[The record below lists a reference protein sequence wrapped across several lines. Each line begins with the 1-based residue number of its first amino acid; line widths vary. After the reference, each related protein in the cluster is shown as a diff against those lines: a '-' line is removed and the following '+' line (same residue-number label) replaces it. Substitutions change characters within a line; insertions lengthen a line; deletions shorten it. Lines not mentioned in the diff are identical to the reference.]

1 MSAAGAPAAVL
12 DRRVEDGATI
22 ELVQRGDAF
31 DVLVDGRRV
40 MRSDARRAEKQLVDL
55 ALAPL
60 GQRDDI
66 TVVLAGLGMGFTL
79 RALLDAPGVQRVD
92 VVEASRAV
100 VDWEA
105 RHFAGLN
112 GDALKDPRVK
122 LHAMDLAAFVKSVRT
137 RNVDVPAPD
146 QSGGWL
152 ALVLDMDE
160 GPERVSRAGNEAFYG
175 DEGIERLET
184 VLRPGGVLA
193 LWSAAREPALL
204 QRMHARMKNVAEIV
218 VPVDV
223 DDQSSLDYVYRGRR
237 PPNPVEPKSAPN

>member
-1 MSAAGAPAAVL
+1 MSAAAVI
-12 DRRVEDGATI
+12 DRRVEDGVTL
-22 ELVQRGDAF
+22 ELVQRGEAF
-31 DVLVDGRRV
+31 DVLVEGRRV

-79 RALLDAPGVQRVD
+79 RALLDAPGVTRVD

-100 VDWEA
+100 VEWEA
-105 RHFAGLN
+105 RHFAAVN
-112 GDALKDPRVK
+112 GDALKDPRVT
-122 LHAMDLAAFVKSVRT
+122 LHAMDLAAFVKALRT
-137 RNVDVPAPD
+137 KDVAPPAGD
-146 QSGGWL
+146 GWL

-160 GPERVSRAGNEAFYG
+160 GPQLVSRPGNEAFYD

-193 LWSAAREPALL
+193 LWSATREPPLL
-204 QRMHARMKNVAEIV
+204 QRMHARLKNVAEVV
-218 VPVDV
+218 VPVDL
-223 DDQSSLDYVYRGRR
+223 DDGKSNLDYVYRGRR